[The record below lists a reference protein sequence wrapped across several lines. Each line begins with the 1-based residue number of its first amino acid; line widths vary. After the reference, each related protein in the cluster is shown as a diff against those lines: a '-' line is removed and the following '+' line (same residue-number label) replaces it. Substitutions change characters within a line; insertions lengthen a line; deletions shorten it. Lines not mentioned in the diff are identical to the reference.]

1 MEAVIAGLLA
11 PFLSSLL
18 VIGKQAGTQA
28 AEALG
33 SEAGQLASRVWDR
46 LSGRVESKPAA
57 KEAAEDVAAQP
68 DDELARSALQLQIRK
83 ILQDD
88 EELRQELT
96 AILEEG
102 QRAGIVADRGGVVI
116 QGGVNATQG
125 GVATIGDVEGGIRTG
140 GG

>member
-1 MEAVIAGLLA
+1 MEAIIAGLLA

-18 VIGKQAGTQA
+18 VIGKEAGTQA

-33 SEAGQLASRVWDR
+33 SEAGQIASRIWER
-46 LSGRVESKPAA
+46 LGGRVESKPAA

-88 EELRQELT
+88 TELQQELA

-102 QRAGIVADRGGVVI
+102 QRAGVVADRGGVVI

-125 GVATIGDVEGGIRTG
+125 GVAAGRDIKGNIRTG
-140 GG
+140 G

>member
-1 MEAVIAGLLA
+1 MEAIIAGLLA

-18 VIGKQAGTQA
+18 VIGKEAGTNA

-83 ILQDD
+83 ILQED
-88 EELRQELT
+88 EELQQELA
-96 AILEEG
+96 AILEQG
-102 QRAGIVADRGGVVI
+102 RQAGVVADRGGVII
-116 QGGVNATQG
+116 QGGIHATDG
-125 GVATIGDVEGGIRTG
+125 GVAAGRDIEGNIRTG
-140 GG
+140 G